1 MRFSVDGPDIPDEL
15 LVARDEGRVVFFCG
29 AGVSRAKAGLP
40 SFRSLARDVL
50 NDLEGTGNSD
60 SKRLIE
66 AAEEVESKAR
76 VSGLF
81 SPDRIFG
88 ILERDFLYQSI
99 FGAFIHNSLILLVP
113 RRGLELDQIF

>member
-88 ILERDFLYQSI
+88 ILERDFEIADVEEAVAKALKPK
-99 FGAFIHNSLILLVP
+99 ATPDLTAHK
-113 RRGLELDQIF
+113 